1 MPVDIVLFGAHPDD
15 VEWGIGGTALLL
27 AGKLTFAIVDLTDGE
42 MGSRG
47 TLEERKVEA
56 VEAAEFLGASSRES
70 LQLPDC
76 GLVDSPENRRRIA
89 SVIRRLRPRLVLTPY
104 WQDRHP
110 DHAAAGLM
118 VRNAQLYCTLK
129 KSDDPN
135 PPHKPAAF
143 LFYPLNNFQHP
154 TFVVDT
160 TTVFPRK
167 LDLVRVHR
175 SQFSKTAQEFGVL
188 AHGVSD
194 YLFGLESRDRYIG
207 SLIGAHF
214 GEALIADQPISLR
227 SLGDILNL
235 LAISPETT

>member
-1 MPVDIVLFGAHPDD
+1 MAVDIVFFGAHPDD

-27 AGKLTFAIVDLTDGE
+27 QGNHSFAVVDLTDGE

-47 TLEERKVEA
+47 SQDERKVEA
-56 VEAAEFLGASSRES
+56 AAAADFMGAGARES
-70 LQLPDC
+70 LHLPDC
-76 GLVDSPENRRRIA
+76 GLVDSPDNRRRIA
-89 SVIRRLRPRLVLTPY
+89 GVVRRFRPRMVLAPY

-143 LFYPLNNFQHP
+143 LFYPLNNFEKP
-154 TFVVDT
+154 SFVIDT
-160 TTVFPRK
+160 SDVFERK
-167 LDLVRVHR
+167 LDLVRLHR

-194 YLFGLESRDRYIG
+194 YVFGLESRDRYIG

-214 GEALIADQPISLR
+214 GEALIADQPIALR
-227 SLGDILNL
+227 NLTDILNIV
-235 LAISPETT
+235 AR